1 MGIKRGIDFY
11 SYQQAQFFKELD
23 LEGMMR
29 EAAGNEGV
37 T

>member
-23 LEGMMR
+23 LEGQQAWK
-29 EAAGNEGV
+29 E
-37 T
+37 